1 MANRATVATM
11 SRTVSA
17 QRVATL
23 VGDFPRSPAYA
34 GLADR
39 VRVLIGDG
47 RIGLDVRL
55 PSEREL
61 TAALDVSRTTVTR
74 AYDVL
79 REDGYAEARRGS
91 GTFTRVPGGRRR
103 AHDRALMP
111 GTGGDDVIDLN
122 CAAHSAP
129 PGLMEAYQR
138 ATEQLPAYLGGP
150 GYFPLGM
157 PALQARIAAAYEAR
171 GLPTAPEQVMVTAG
185 ALAAASVVARAFT
198 APGERVVVESP
209 TYPNA
214 TEAVRHAGAR
224 LVPATV
230 DPDGWDLDALAAT
243 LRQTSPRLAYLIPDF
258 QNPTGHLM
266 DDAQREE
273 LAGAL
278 ARTRTVAVVDEA
290 HQALAH
296 APELAA
302 AMPRPLAAHA
312 AGAITIGSASKSFWG
327 GLRLGWVRAPLEQ
340 MDRLLQARVGLDLG
354 APVLEQLVLCD
365 LLDHADEVLP
375 VHRERL
381 VAGRDAVVAAVRDL
395 LPDWR
400 FRVPEGGLALWC
412 ELPAPLGTA
421 VTEEAAGRGVVL
433 APGPVFAVEGG
444 LDRFVRIP
452 WTTSPESLTEAVRR
466 LAGAWDHVSHADR
479 PAPGRPG
486 SRSGAGRVVVA

>member
-1 MANRATVATM
+1 M
-11 SRTVSA
+11 SPLISA

-23 VGDFPRSPAYA
+23 VGDFPRSPAYI
-34 GLADR
+34 GLAESL
-39 VRVLIGDG
+39 RVLIGDG

-61 TAALDVSRTTVTR
+61 TAALDVSRATVTR

-79 REDGYAEARRGS
+79 RESGYAEARRGS

-103 AHDRALMP
+103 AHDQALMP
-111 GTGGDDVIDLN
+111 GRGGEDVIDLN

-129 PGLMEAYQR
+129 PGLVEAYQR
-138 ATEQLPAYLGGP
+138 ATDELPAYLGGP
-150 GYFPLGM
+150 GYFPLGV
-157 PALQARIAAAYEAR
+157 PVLQARIAAAYDAR
-171 GLPTAPEQVMVTAG
+171 GVPTVPEQIMVTAG
-185 ALAAASVVARAFT
+185 ALAGASIVAQAFT

-214 TEAVRHAGAR
+214 TQAVRHAGAR

-266 DDAQREE
+266 SDAQREE
-273 LAGAL
+273 LATAL
-278 ARTRTVAVVDEA
+278 SRTRTVAVADEA
-290 HQALAH
+290 HQALALR
-296 APELAA
+296 PGLADD
-302 AMPRPLAAHA
+302 MPRPLAFHA
-312 AGAITIGSASKSFWG
+312 PDTITIGSASKSYWG
-327 GLRLGWVRAPLEQ
+327 GLRLGWVRAPLSE
-340 MDRLLQARVGLDLG
+340 MERLLQARIGLDLG
-354 APVLEQLVLCD
+354 APVFEQLVLAD
-365 LLDHADEVLP
+365 LMARADEVLP

-381 VAGRDAVVAAVRDL
+381 VAGRDALVAAVTEH

-400 FRVPEGGLALWC
+400 FRVPDGGLALWC

-421 VTEEAAGRGVVL
+421 LTEEASRHGVVV

-452 WTTSPESLTEAVRR
+452 WTASADQLVEAARR
-466 LAGAWDHVSHADR
+466 LAAAWGVVAAHGGPRH
-479 PAPGRPG
+479 GRPN
-486 SRSGAGRVVVA
+486 RVLVA